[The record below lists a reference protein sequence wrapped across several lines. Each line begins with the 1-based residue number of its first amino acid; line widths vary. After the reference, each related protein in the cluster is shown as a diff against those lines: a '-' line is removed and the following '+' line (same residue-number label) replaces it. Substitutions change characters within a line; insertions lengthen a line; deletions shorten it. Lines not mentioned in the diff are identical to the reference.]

1 MKQPITSCSH
11 GFNWTLGNPL
21 GEMSRIINHRLD
33 YERDMRYWSDDW
45 DDNEQYFEDDNIEE
59 EYDPLEFEIE
69 NELPSEPDSPMTPK
83 QRGIASK
90 RKKVKLTKN
99 GGTNFDWD

>member
-1 MKQPITSCSH
+1 
-11 GFNWTLGNPL
+11 
-21 GEMSRIINHRLD
+21 
-33 YERDMRYWSDDW
+33 MRYWSDDW

-90 RKKVKLTKN
+90 RKKVKLTKS
-99 GGTNFDWD
+99 GGANFDWD